1 MTIHHLACDS
11 PFKFFFTAI
20 SIQVPVPPSNTFLI
34 GSDITVSCIV
44 NITIEVIV
52 VQVVWTD
59 QHFNHPLNT
68 IDGTLI
74 GSAMADLV
82 LSLDLAISKVQV
94 SNAGVYTCGT
104 IINDTLGDSAMIERQ
119 YTLTVESNS
128 LFINND

>member
-1 MTIHHLACDS
+1 MTIHHLARDS

-20 SIQVPVPPSNTFLI
+20 SIQILPSSTFLI
-34 GSDITVSCIV
+34 GSDITISCIV
-44 NITIEVIV
+44 NITIEVIA

-59 QHFNHPLNT
+59 QYFNPLNT

-74 GSAMADLV
+74 GSAMDDLV
-82 LSLDLAISKVQV
+82 LSLDLVISKVQV

-104 IINDTLGDSAMIERQ
+104 IINDTLGDSASIERQ
-119 YTLTVESNS
+119 YNLTVESKF